1 MFARKKPVKI
11 EYYPCEKKY
20 LDKIM
25 EWSTEERPIESSCME
40 TTDGEITLW
49 ITTLEGLH
57 QATKK
62 DVIIKG
68 VDNEVYPCKK
78 DIFEK
83 TYDYEK

>member
-1 MFARKKPVKI
+1 MINSKK
-11 EYYPCEKKY
+11 
-20 LDKIM
+20 D
-25 EWSTEERPIESSCME
+25 SSFHQ
-40 TTDGEITLW
+40 GEITLW
-49 ITTLEGLH
+49 ITTLEGLY

-78 DIFEK
+78 DIFKK